1 MMHKILDYYSDTHLS
16 ALSSIELGCV
26 KLQTVSE
33 QQKPALDPTESNQIG
48 QSTSNAEQKQDQT
61 LLDLKDDLS
70 LNRFECRG
78 CGYVYDPKEGLRKYQ
93 ISPGTSFLDIDQTK
107 FRCPVCRAGYSAYK
121 DIGAKFKP
129 SDGFE
134 ENVVY
139 GFGFNTLPP
148 GQKNVLI
155 FGGLAFAAACF
166 LSLYSLH

>member
-1 MMHKILDYYSDTHLS
+1 MR
-16 ALSSIELGCV
+16 
-26 KLQTVSE
+26 LQTVRDE
-33 QQKPALDPTESNQIG
+33 QNPALNQAKAQNSGKSPI
-48 QSTSNAEQKQDQT
+48 NAPQASDQK
-61 LLDLKDDLS
+61 LSVPNKDLS
-70 LNRFECRG
+70 RNRFECRG
-78 CGYVYDPKEGLRKYQ
+78 CGYVYDPKDGIGKYR
-93 ISPGTSFLDIDQTK
+93 ILPGTSFLDIDKEK
-107 FRCPVCRAGYSAYK
+107 FRCPVCRAGHGAYK
-121 DIGAKFKP
+121 DIGAKFEP

>member
-1 MMHKILDYYSDTHLS
+1 M
-16 ALSSIELGCV
+16 
-26 KLQTVSE
+26 KLQTVSDE
-33 QQKPALDPTESNQIG
+33 QQSALDRTEANKNG
-48 QSTSNAEQKQDQT
+48 NNPNLAEQQALSDLESDQ
-61 LLDLKDDLS
+61 S
-70 LNRFECRG
+70 LNRFECRE
-78 CGYVYDPKEGLRKYQ
+78 CGYVYDPKEGLKKFG
-93 ISPGTSFLDIDQTK
+93 IAPGTSFLDIDQEK
-107 FRCPVCRAGYSAYK
+107 FRCPVCRSRFDAYK
-121 DIGAKFKP
+121 DIGAKFVP

>member
-1 MMHKILDYYSDTHLS
+1 M
-16 ALSSIELGCV
+16 
-26 KLQTVSE
+26 KLQTVSDE
-33 QQKPALDPTESNQIG
+33 QKPALNKTEANQIG
-48 QSTSNAEQKQDQT
+48 QSPNNAEQKSNQDI
-61 LLDLKDDLS
+61 LDPKMDLS
-70 LNRFECRG
+70 SNRFECRG
-78 CGYVYDPKEGLRKYQ
+78 CGYVYDPKEGLKKYK
-93 ISPGTSFLDIDQTK
+93 ISPGTSFLDIEQTT

-121 DIGAKFKP
+121 DIGAKFQP

>member
-1 MMHKILDYYSDTHLS
+1 MSD
-16 ALSSIELGCV
+16 E
-26 KLQTVSE
+26 K
-33 QQKPALDPTESNQIG
+33 KPALDQTQAKNNG
-48 QSTSNAEQKQDQT
+48 QSPINDAAEVAETSLQSKE
-61 LLDLKDDLS
+61 DDLS
-70 LNRFECRG
+70 LNRFECRA
-78 CGYVYDPKEGLRKYQ
+78 CGYVYDPKDGIKKYK
-93 ISPGTSFLDIDQTK
+93 IPEGTSFLDIDKAK
-107 FRCPVCRAGYSAYK
+107 FKCPVCRGKFDAYK
-121 DIGAKFKP
+121 DIGARFEP

>member
-1 MMHKILDYYSDTHLS
+1 MSD
-16 ALSSIELGCV
+16 
-26 KLQTVSE
+26 E
-33 QQKPALDPTESNQIG
+33 QNPALDPTKAEAIGESPIRADEI
-48 QSTSNAEQKQDQT
+48 SDQE
-61 LLDLKDDLS
+61 LSGLQEDFS
-70 LNRFECRG
+70 LNRFQCIS
-78 CGYVYDPKEGLRKYQ
+78 CGYIYDPKEGLRKYQ
-93 ISPGTSFLDIDQTK
+93 IPSGTPFLEINQEK
-107 FRCPVCRAGYSAYK
+107 FRCPVCRARFAAYK

-134 ENVVY
+134 DNVIY